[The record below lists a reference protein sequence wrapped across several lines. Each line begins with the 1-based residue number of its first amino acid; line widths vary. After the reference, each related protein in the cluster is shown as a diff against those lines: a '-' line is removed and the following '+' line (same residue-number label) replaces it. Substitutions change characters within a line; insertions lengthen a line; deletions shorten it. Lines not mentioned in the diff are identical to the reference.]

1 MKRYRNLA
9 VIAAVTTISLGVFY
23 TKVATSQSNLP
34 VFYISTEQGEAS
46 AANNLEVQ
54 GNLSEN
60 NLNRSVY
67 ITTKGNEYKSNN
79 SIFDEINRKT
89 FSLEKLNTL
98 QNEEKNFMRG
108 KNNESNFYLDKDY
121 VWYADVRG
129 KNLNFEERNNGYKL
143 YIDGLDLQ
151 SKDRYKFKVN
161 IPNEEEYS
169 YIGIED
175 VQLVGKEVVVTTFQ
189 NKNYGENERYISRIS
204 INKKQMIDS
213 KQITKDKDEDAS
225 IHTEYAYPSELDSTK
240 PKNYY
245 VYKQVKMK
253 NTNQENGEVL
263 SEELHSAMHILNLE
277 TGKED
282 KINLTKEQLEMSKQS
297 ELLQSDNMLYFI
309 SQNNQNVTVLKYSLE
324 RKKVEGEPT
333 VISKESGVSFSGN
346 KIIDGKL
353 YTIANRVIG
362 DQVINEDRSIY
373 IFDLATGKTI
383 YEGAIKVKNTQENKE
398 QLLKK
403 LELYEFN
410 LR

>member
-23 TKVATSQSNLP
+23 TKVATSESNRP
-34 VFYISTEQGEAS
+34 VFYISTEQGETS

-54 GNLSEN
+54 GNLFEN

-67 ITTKGNEYKSNN
+67 ITTKGNEYKSDN

-89 FSLEKLNTL
+89 FSLEKLNIL

-108 KNNESNFYLDKDY
+108 KNNQSNFYLDKDY

-129 KNLNFEERNNGYKL
+129 KNLNFEARNNGYKL

-175 VQLVGKEVVVTTFQ
+175 VQLVGKELVVTTFQ
-189 NKNYGENERYISRIS
+189 NKNYGENERYIYRIS

-213 KQITKDKDEDAS
+213 KQITKDKDEEAS
-225 IHTEYAYPSELDSTK
+225 IHTEYTNPSEIDSTK
-240 PKNYY
+240 PKKYY
-245 VYKQVKMK
+245 VYKQLKMK
-253 NTNQENGEVL
+253 DINQDNGEVI
-263 SEELHSAMHILNLE
+263 SEEIHNEMHIMNLE
-277 TGKED
+277 SGKEE
-282 KINLTKEQLEMSKQS
+282 KLNLTKEQLEMSKQS
-297 ELLQSDNMLYFI
+297 ELFQSDNMLYFI
-309 SQNNQNVTVLKYSLE
+309 IQNDQNVTIIKYSLE
-324 RKKVEGEPT
+324 RQKVEGEPT
-333 VISKESGVSFSGN
+333 VISKESGVSFSGH

-353 YTIANRVIG
+353 YTIANRENG
-362 DQVINEDRSIY
+362 EDRSIY

>member
-23 TKVATSQSNLP
+23 TKVATSESNLP
-34 VFYISTEQGEAS
+34 VFYISTEQGETS

-54 GNLSEN
+54 GNLYEN
-60 NLNRSVY
+60 NINRSVT
-67 ITTKGNEYKSNN
+67 ITTKGNEYKNDN

-89 FSLEKLNTL
+89 FGLEKLNTL

-108 KNNESNFYLDKDY
+108 KNNETNFYLDKDY

-129 KNLNFEERNNGYKL
+129 KNLNFQARNNDYKL

-151 SKDRYKFKVN
+151 SKDRFKFQVD

-175 VQLVGKEVVVTTFQ
+175 VQLVGKELVVTTFQ
-189 NKNYGENERYISRIS
+189 NKNYGENERYIYRIS
-204 INKKQMIDS
+204 INKKQMNDR
-213 KQITKDKDEDAS
+213 KQITIDKEES
-225 IHTEYAYPSELDSTK
+225 TIHTEYTNPSEIDLTK
-240 PKNYY
+240 SKKYY

-253 NTNQENGEVL
+253 DTHEENGEVL
-263 SEELHSAMHILNLE
+263 SEELHSAMHIWNLE

-282 KINLTKEQLEMSKQS
+282 KLNLTKEQLQISKQS
-297 ELLQSDNMLYFI
+297 ELFQSDNMLYLI
-309 SQNNQNVTVLKYSLE
+309 NHNDQNVTVLKYSLE
-324 RKKVEGEPT
+324 RKKIEGEPT

-353 YTIANRVIG
+353 YTIANRENG
-362 DQVINEDRSIY
+362 ENRSIY
-373 IFDLATGKTI
+373 IFDLVTGKTI
-383 YEGAIKVKNTQENKE
+383 YEGAIKVKNTQENKK

>member
-9 VIAAVTTISLGVFY
+9 VIAAVTTLSLGVFY
-23 TKVATSQSNLP
+23 TKIATSESNRP
-34 VFYISTEQGEAS
+34 VLYISTEQGETS

-54 GNLSEN
+54 GNLYEN
-60 NLNRSVY
+60 NLNRTVT
-67 ITTKGNEYKSNN
+67 ITTKGNEYENNN

-89 FSLEKLNTL
+89 FSLEKLNNL

-108 KNNESNFYLDKDY
+108 KMSESNFYLDKDY

-129 KNLNFEERNNGYKL
+129 KNLNFEERNNDYKL

-151 SKDRYKFKVN
+151 SKDRFKFKVD

-175 VQLVGKEVVVTTFQ
+175 VQLVGKELVVTTFQ
-189 NKNYGENERYISRIS
+189 NKNYGENERYIYRIS

-213 KQITKDKDEDAS
+213 KQFTLDKDEGAS
-225 IHTEYAYPSELDSTK
+225 IHTEYTYPSEIDSTK
-240 PKNYY
+240 SKKYY
-245 VYKQVKMK
+245 VYKQLKMK
-253 NTNQENGEVL
+253 DINQDDGEVKR
-263 SEELHSAMHILNLE
+263 EELHNAMHIMNLE
-277 TGKED
+277 TGKEE
-282 KINLTKEQLEMSKQS
+282 KLNLTKEQLEMSKQS
-297 ELLQSDNMLYFI
+297 ELFQSDNMLYFI
-309 SQNNQNVTVLKYSLE
+309 SHNDQNVTVFKYSLE
-324 RKKVEGEPT
+324 RKKIEGEPT

-353 YTIANRVIG
+353 YTITNREIG
-362 DQVINEDRSIY
+362 DQTTNDDRSIF
-373 IFDLATGKTI
+373 IIDLTTGQTI

-398 QLLKK
+398 QLLKR
-403 LELYEFN
+403 LDLYEFN

>member
-9 VIAAVTTISLGVFY
+9 VIAAITTISLGAFY
-23 TKVATSQSNLP
+23 TKVATSESNLP
-34 VFYISTEQGEAS
+34 VFYISTEQGETKH
-46 AANNLEVQ
+46 ANNIEIQ
-54 GNLSEN
+54 ANLIEN
-60 NLNRSVY
+60 NINRGLT
-67 ITTKGNEYKSNN
+67 ITTKGNEYKKDN
-79 SIFDEINRKT
+79 SIFAEINRKT
-89 FSLEKLNTL
+89 FSLENLNTL

-108 KNNESNFYLDKDY
+108 KINESNFYLDKDY

-129 KNLNFEERNNGYKL
+129 KNLNFEARNNGYKL

-151 SKDRYKFKVN
+151 SKDRFKFKVE

-175 VQLVGKEVVVTTFQ
+175 VQLVGKELVVTTFQ
-189 NKNYGENERYISRIS
+189 NKNYGENERYIYRIS

-213 KQITKDKDEDAS
+213 KQFTLDKGEDAT
-225 IHTEYAYPSELDSTK
+225 IHTEYRNPSEIDSTK
-240 PKNYY
+240 SKKYY

-253 NTNQENGEVL
+253 NTNQENGEVI
-263 SEELHSAMHILNLE
+263 SEEIHSGMHIMNLE
-277 TGKED
+277 TGKEE
-282 KINLTKEQLEMSKQS
+282 KVNLTKEQLEMSKQS
-297 ELLQSDNMLYFI
+297 ELFQSDNMLYFI
-309 SQNNQNVTVLKYSLE
+309 SHNDQNVTVLKYSLE
-324 RKKVEGEPT
+324 RKKIEGEPT

-353 YTIANRVIG
+353 YTIANRENG
-362 DQVINEDRSIY
+362 ENRSIY
-373 IFDLATGKTI
+373 IVDLATGKTI

>member
-46 AANNLEVQ
+46 AANHLEVQ

-189 NKNYGENERYISRIS
+189 NKNYGENERYIYRIS

-225 IHTEYAYPSELDSTK
+225 IHTEYTYPSELDSTK
-240 PKNYY
+240 PKKYY

-263 SEELHSAMHILNLE
+263 SEELLSAMHIMNLE
-277 TGKED
+277 SGKEE
-282 KINLTKEQLEMSKQS
+282 KLNVTKEQLEMSKQS
-297 ELLQSDNMLYFI
+297 ELFQSDNMLYFI
-309 SQNNQNVTVLKYSLE
+309 SQNDQNVTVLKYSLE
-324 RKKVEGEPT
+324 RKKNEGEPT

-353 YTIANRVIG
+353 YTIANRENG
-362 DQVINEDRSIY
+362 EDRSIY

-383 YEGAIKVKNTQENKE
+383 YKGAIKVKNTQENKE

>member
-23 TKVATSQSNLP
+23 TKVATSESNRP
-34 VFYISTEQGEAS
+34 VFYISTEQGDTS
-46 AANNLEVQ
+46 AANNLEIQ
-54 GNLSEN
+54 GNLFEN
-60 NLNRSVY
+60 NLNRSVT
-67 ITTKGNEYKSNN
+67 ITTKGNEYQNDN
-79 SIFDEINRKT
+79 SIFDGIFRKT
-89 FSLEKLNTL
+89 FSQEKLNTL

-108 KNNESNFYLDKDY
+108 KNNQPNFYLDKDY

-129 KNLNFEERNNGYKL
+129 KNINFEARNNGYKL

-151 SKDRYKFKVN
+151 SKDRFKFKVD

-175 VQLVGKEVVVTTFQ
+175 VQLVGKELVITTFQ
-189 NKNYGENERYISRIS
+189 NKNYGENERYIYRIS

-213 KQITKDKDEDAS
+213 KQITIDKDEEAT
-225 IHTEYAYPSELDSTK
+225 IHTDYTNPSEIDLTK
-240 PKNYY
+240 SKKYY

-253 NTNQENGEVL
+253 ETNQENGEVL
-263 SEELHSAMHILNLE
+263 SKELHSAIHIWNLE

-282 KINLTKEQLEMSKQS
+282 KLNLTKEQLEMSKQS
-297 ELLQSDNMLYFI
+297 ELFQSDNMLYFI
-309 SQNNQNVTVLKYSLE
+309 SHNDQDVTVLKYSLE
-324 RKKVEGEPT
+324 RKKNEGEPT
-333 VISKESGVSFSGN
+333 VISKESGVSFSSN

-353 YTIANRVIG
+353 YTIANRENG
-362 DQVINEDRSIY
+362 EERSIY

-403 LELYEFN
+403 LELYEFI

>member
-23 TKVATSQSNLP
+23 TKVATSESNRP
-34 VFYISTEQGEAS
+34 VFYISTEQGETS
-46 AANNLEVQ
+46 AANNLEIQ
-54 GNLSEN
+54 GNLFEN
-60 NLNRSVY
+60 NFNRSVD
-67 ITTKGNEYKSNN
+67 ITTKGSEYKNDN
-79 SIFDEINRKT
+79 SIFDVINRKT
-89 FSLEKLNTL
+89 YSLEKLNTL

-129 KNLNFEERNNGYKL
+129 KNVNFEARNNDYKL

-151 SKDRYKFKVN
+151 SKDRFKFKVN

-175 VQLVGKEVVVTTFQ
+175 VQLVGKELVVTTFQ
-189 NKNYGENERYISRIS
+189 NKNYGENGRYIYRIS

-213 KQITKDKDEDAS
+213 KQITIDKDAEAT
-225 IHTEYAYPSELDSTK
+225 IHTEYTNPSEIDFTK
-240 PKNYY
+240 SKKYY

-253 NTNQENGEVL
+253 TTNQEDGEVL
-263 SEELHSAMHILNLE
+263 SEELHSAMHIWNLE

-282 KINLTKEQLEMSKQS
+282 KLNLTKEQLEMSKQS
-297 ELLQSDNMLYFI
+297 ELFQSDNMLYFI
-309 SQNNQNVTVLKYSLE
+309 SHNDQNVTVLKYSLE
-324 RKKVEGEPT
+324 RKKIEGEPT
-333 VISKESGVSFSGN
+333 VISIESGVSFSGN

-353 YTIANRVIG
+353 YTIANRENG
-362 DQVINEDRSIY
+362 EDRSIY

-410 LR
+410 VR